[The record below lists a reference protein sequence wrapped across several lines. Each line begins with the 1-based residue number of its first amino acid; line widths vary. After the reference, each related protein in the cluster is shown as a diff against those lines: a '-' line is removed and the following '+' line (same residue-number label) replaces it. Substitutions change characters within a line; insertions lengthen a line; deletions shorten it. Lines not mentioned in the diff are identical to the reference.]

1 MQESNTVQEDIP
13 VSVLQANMYKRYTGL
28 RTVFCEGE
36 KRYVPILRVGI
47 QSFDLSEPVDR
58 EEAEWLRDMCAK
70 ALVNIV
76 VLREYEVP

>member
-1 MQESNTVQEDIP
+1 MQELSMQEDIP
-13 VSVLQANMYKRYTGL
+13 VSVLQTSMYKRYTGL

-47 QSFDLSEPVDR
+47 QSFDLSEPMEHD
-58 EEAEWLRDMCAK
+58 EAECVREMCAK
-70 ALVNIV
+70 ALVNVV